1 MALANLFEDIGVND
15 AAEAKAVIY
24 KILNKKTSELT
35 PKQQGMVGTGIYRD
49 ISDELDIIDAAGNP
63 ITRTSTVTLPSGEKM
78 ESKFSVKPPATE
90 TTTEVS
96 TNTPPVAALGRG
108 YSTYEDIYGV
118 PWWWDFVGT
127 SPYPDLSY
135 LFKAQQSREE
145 AEEIVAR
152 ANNAATV
159 EEAAEILSAI
169 YPAPLQDI
177 IDILKTN
184 SEGNFYD
191 PDYVPEGGDDD
202 EIVDPNEQDTDLDGS
217 GTVANLIADSYITA
231 VTPFVQDPETM
242 NALFEAW
249 KTGTPLDEGLNG
261 ILQKHLIGK
270 GGIGVEFQGK
280 TPDFLLLTIPGLPA
294 LASGEISKISLKNPD
309 GSYRTVAEVTGDI
322 RGSLEATVRQ
332 IGEIPGKIRDKINEL
347 LDAEDIE
354 GALEVMEG
362 IFANEE
368 YIGSDGS
375 IIKTPPW
382 FTVELIGE
390 LKDLFGS
397 LSGKWKEGD
406 EEVTSW
412 MGNPF
417 PTDTTEITTEAP
429 TEPPTEA
436 PTEAPTEPPTESPTE
451 PPTEAPTEIITE
463 APTEIVTE
471 PPTPGPTEIITEAPT
486 EIITE
491 APTPGPTE
499 IITEKP
505 TEIITESPTEK
516 PTEIITEQP
525 TETITEQPTES
536 PTEAPTS
543 EPTEPPEE
551 NGGGGGGAVGGGMF
565 EPHIGGINYG
575 LPGFNPVLHPDKDYN
590 VALDRIM
597 FENLTSP
604 ATKKESLFGDFD
616 VA

>member
-1 MALANLFEDIGVND
+1 MPNWYDKNRVYTHTTPEGTDRDGKPITNPGGQKNYGNALEGLGGGIRPFFGTTPDKSSGEDLFFLGDL
-15 AAEAKAVIY
+15 AVINQ
-24 KILNKKTSELT
+24 LRRDGVTAEEAGA
-35 PKQQGMVGTGIYRD
+35 QVGASYAPAV
-49 ISDELDIIDAAGNP
+49 SAGP
-63 ITRTSTVTLPSGEKM
+63 GSRS
-78 ESKFSVKPPATE
+78 
-90 TTTEVS
+90 
-96 TNTPPVAALGRG
+96 
-108 YSTYEDIYGV
+108 YQDIYGE
-118 PWWWDFVGT
+118 PWWDFFG
-127 SPYPDLSY
+127 PLYPDLSSIFSSEGDDSY
-135 LFKAQQSREE
+135 AKIIERAYN
-145 AEEIVAR
+145 AETA
-152 ANNAATV
+152 
-159 EEAAEILSAI
+159 EEAAEIL
-169 YPAPLQDI
+169 APLYNASIQEI
-177 IDILKTN
+177 IDSLK
-184 SEGNFYD
+184 GPGGRFYD
-191 PDYVPEGGDDD
+191 PDDDSQGGDDD
-202 EIVDPNEQDTDLDGS
+202 AIIDPNEEDTDLTGS
-217 GTVANLIADSYITA
+217 KTADELQFDEIITA
-231 VTPFVQDPETM
+231 STGFVQDPETI
-242 NALFEAW
+242 NAMIEAW

-294 LASGEISKISLKNPD
+294 LASGDISKISLKNPD

-406 EEVTSW
+406 EDVTSW

-417 PTDTTEITTEAP
+417 PTDPTEITTEAP

-543 EPTEPPEE
+543 EPIAPPEE

-604 ATKKESLFGDFD
+604 ATKRESLFSDFN